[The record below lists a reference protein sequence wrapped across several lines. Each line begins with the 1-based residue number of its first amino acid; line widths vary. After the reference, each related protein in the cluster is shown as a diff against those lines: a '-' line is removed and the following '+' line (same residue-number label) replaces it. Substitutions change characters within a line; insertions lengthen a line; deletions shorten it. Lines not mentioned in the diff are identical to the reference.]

1 MKKSLIGLNAFNS
14 KSKVSNANWENATK
28 EATYIENGD
37 NITLKASFVDSRNRI
52 TGNINLDQ
60 DTTIEL
66 SYMFYYINRGGTP
79 NKSLVND
86 PNFPNRQQL
95 PLEYFNNGT
104 ENENNL
110 NPKTGITPQKPNGT
124 SAIADLPITDP
135 TQKTPENLAPLVE
148 SIVHPYSTNAISKW
162 FDGTGVMPSVNF
174 SQMIVGESYQ
184 ITSLGNIS
192 TELWQEAGATSAPFV
207 GQIFKC
213 VASPGSLPQFPI
225 ITADLAE
232 VGKTYKI
239 ISLGVNNDTNWVS
252 LNPSLTDPSVNDV
265 FDCLTAYPT
274 ATDTDPTKMTI
285 GTTYRITNSNGYDFS
300 TFGGPSLPTNNNE
313 AIDLNTESQQGIWY
327 TFTQTTKVFTDG
339 TFPVDYTAYTGT
351 AIADEG
357 DQFVSLVAA
366 QNIQPIAVPTDKN
379 GIYIV
384 NENMTIQ
391 VNNQGFINWDL
402 LGYDSN
408 IPTDNDLDIFEVKP
422 NIPYKIVS
430 TGKNFGLNNQF
441 EQTTLGYTNI
451 ENNIVSFPEGEWTP
465 RKQEFTSIEL
475 NGVIQDEQLIGE
487 YFVVMNNNNLP
498 DSSWEIFFDSII
510 GSENGNFANG
520 TILQLKQIPNPP
532 QVVPP
537 GSQVMWLVHM
547 GIPVGTK
554 ITASGPMPNY
564 DDSIWEQLGFEN
576 AIDYTFTTTI
586 QPDIQDFQ
594 YADLA
599 SAPLSGSFTFDAPR
613 NMMRPYEL
621 QVPFTFTTTTTY
633 PSYLTTINVPVDTSY
648 VANVVPTDKV
658 LQIQNYNFPINFTL
672 TSAITTNTLNPT
684 LTYEQIPSG
693 TIQEDYDEADLLL
706 YDLEKINHIRA
717 NNPVGFSNT
726 IDVNNPDGLPYL
738 LSYCSPKN
746 VNGTTTFDPEILDPG
761 EIKPFI
767 KKWKMVLKRGSYTA
781 DYLAEI
787 ITRGMSIQKQ
797 KVQTTTSGS
806 SRFLGTPNGSINSQ
820 MYKTDDFSYIRNKIS
835 IPNQISVPAT
845 GEGNLGP
852 ININASCPWYG
863 FIPPNCEQG
872 AFPSNNQSA
881 SNVDE
886 EGDEKLINPTT
897 QFQPYNIGKSY
908 QPNLMYNPKNKNILP
923 GYDGNETTLPDTLPV
938 NPKYSQLDFNNP
950 DSNIQDDTPF
960 IYRPNA
966 FTMRD
971 SENPSQAKVRL
982 AYNDYNL
989 SNFNGIKPFGDVAD
1003 QNIKNIEMMYR
1014 PLVSDMDSSY
1024 FTTIQKENGLPVN
1037 KDYSIK
1043 PIISVPVAQLP
1054 ALNVNTLPGIN
1065 SDLLNQVA
1073 CYSAP
1078 NTITTPVVGAPLM
1091 NLTYNQE
1098 NNGLFEFG
1106 YMHTPIYA
1114 KLTAESDDVQECVGM
1129 YPNNIS
1135 LVNFPANKA
1144 IIKSFAAPEQENNID
1159 VTSDFQNGQIYWAEK
1174 KDEITPTS
1182 LYGIPIANLGIWF
1195 TPFNLIYDETKPNEY
1210 VTSNTSFE
1218 LFFVQTSNE
1227 AGPIPD
1233 YELRPIGP
1241 VAGDHLVIKGSL
1253 LNGID
1258 GVNDLTITIVL
1269 QYPIDTQNDPNAF
1282 GSLVSFGYTFTI
1294 SGTPTPL
1301 FYESITNLNGVVQ
1314 LAQQSGIIL
1323 YDMKATKSDGTST
1336 PFWENLGFNPSSMTY
1351 KATEPL
1357 SYEKFLSLTTKGFL
1371 GTSNIFDSETLS
1383 SGTTEQS
1390 YAAYTDALNM
1400 LGWYDESQVGSQH
1413 SAINET
1419 LAEYY
1424 KPIFDAFVQSGIPP
1438 QDPLGLNLDMTAGEG
1453 YGVFTLQKKILY
1465 SLVETTIPLSA
1476 KNTFSDNSDA
1486 GHYLICIE
1494 GYGGSYLLTDND
1506 KLNVKSLVSTYYTG
1520 PNAFVSNNL
1529 ADSALYE
1536 HIGSPMKIQNFK
1548 VRILNAYTGEEVENL
1563 GPNSSI
1569 YLEITK
1575 NLNKNNISNITSSN

>member
-14 KSKVSNANWENATK
+14 SSKISNSNWENSSR
-28 EATYIENGD
+28 EATYVENGD
-37 NITLKASFVDSRNRI
+37 QITLKASFVDSRNRV
-52 TGNINLDQ
+52 TGNINIDM

-79 NKSLVND
+79 NKSLVSD
-86 PNFPNRQQL
+86 TNFPNRQQL

-124 SAIADLPITDP
+124 SGIANLPITDP
-135 TQKTPENLAPLVE
+135 TDMTPENLAPLVE

-174 SQMIVGESYQ
+174 SQIIVGQSYQ
-184 ITSLGNIS
+184 IVTLGNIS
-192 TELWQEAGATSAPFV
+192 TQLWQEAGATSAPFV

-213 VASPGSLPQFPI
+213 IASPGSSAQFPI

-232 VGKTYKI
+232 INKTYKI

-285 GTTYRITNSNGYDFS
+285 GTTYKITDSNGYDFS
-300 TFGGPSLPTNNNE
+300 AFGGASLPTNNNE

-339 TFPVDYTAYTGT
+339 TSPIDYTAYTGT
-351 AIADEG
+351 AIVVEG

-366 QNIQPIAVPTDKN
+366 QNTAPIAVPTDKN

-391 VNNQGFINWDL
+391 VTNQGLINWNL
-402 LGYDSN
+402 MGYDIEVPTSN
-408 IPTDNDLDIFEVKP
+408 DVDIVDAEANTNYLIIYNGGTYGINQLFPIVDIP
-422 NIPYKIVS
+422 NINLESGSIINLPNAYTQPV
-430 TGKNFGLNNQF
+430 NNLPVLDV
-441 EQTTLGYTNI
+441 TTL
-451 ENNIVSFPEGEWTP
+451 TP
-465 RKQEFTSIEL
+465 YY
-475 NGVIQDEQLIGE
+475 IGE
-487 YFVVMNNNNLP
+487 YFMIVDNNDIDPTLWATMFSSTFGSGGTSDSDWYDGMIVQAMVVNESPLP
-498 DSSWEIFFDSII
+498 GWTAGVKIQWLSFMGIPI
-510 GSENGNFANG
+510 GSEISV
-520 TILQLKQIPNPP
+520 TPI
-532 QVVPP
+532 
-537 GSQVMWLVHM
+537 SQ
-547 GIPVGTK
+547 G
-554 ITASGPMPNY
+554 
-564 DDSIWEQLGFEN
+564 
-576 AIDYTFTTTI
+576 IDYQFWTTMGYTGNDTFITKA
-586 QPDIQDFQ
+586 QVPVS
-594 YADLA
+594 DLN
-599 SAPLSGSFTFDAPR
+599 SELFTSSQGQFVGSFVFNTTGSVL
-613 NMMRPYEL
+613 RPYTL
-621 QVPFTFTTTTTY
+621 QVPFTFTTNSTY
-633 PSYLTTINVPVDTSY
+633 PADFHSTDTTWT
-648 VANVVPTDKV
+648 ANVVLTDKV
-658 LQIQNYNFPINFTL
+658 LQIQNYNFPISFTL
-672 TSAITTNTLNPT
+672 TSAITTDALNPT

-738 LSYCSPKN
+738 LSYCAPKN
-746 VNGTTTFDPEILDPG
+746 VAGTTTFDAEILDPG

-767 KKWKMVLKRGSYTA
+767 KKWKMVLKKGSYTA

-835 IPNQISVPAT
+835 IPDQISVPAT

-923 GYDGNETTLPDTLPV
+923 GYDLNETTLPDTLPV
-938 NPKYSQLDFNNP
+938 NPKYTELDFNNP
-950 DSNIQDDTPF
+950 DGNIQDDTPF

-971 SENPSQAKVRL
+971 SQNPSQAKVRL

-1037 KDYSIK
+1037 HDYSIK
-1043 PIISVPVAQLP
+1043 PIISVPVAQIP

-1129 YPNNIS
+1129 YPNSIS

-1159 VTSDFQNGQIYWAEK
+1159 VTSDFQNGQIYWAER
-1174 KDEITPTS
+1174 KDQITPTS

-1210 VTSNTSFE
+1210 ATSNTSFE

-1258 GVNDLTITIVL
+1258 GVNDLTITFVL
-1269 QYPIDTQNDPNAF
+1269 QFPIDTQNDPNAF

-1413 SAINET
+1413 SALNET

-1438 QDPLGLNLDMTAGEG
+1438 QDPLGLDLDMTAGEG

-1476 KNTFSDNSDA
+1476 TNTFSDNTDA

-1520 PNAFVSNNL
+1520 PNSFVSNNL

-1548 VRILNAYTGEEVENL
+1548 VRILNAFTGQEVENL

-1575 NLNKNNISNITSSN
+1575 NLNKNNITNITSSN

>member
-14 KSKVSNANWENATK
+14 KSKVNNSNWENSSR

-37 NITLKASFVDSRNRI
+37 SITLKASFVDSRNRI

-60 DTTIEL
+60 DTEIEL

-79 NKSLVND
+79 NKSLVAD
-86 PNFPNRQQL
+86 SKFPNRQQL
-95 PLEYFNNGT
+95 PLEYFNNGS
-104 ENENNL
+104 ENPNTY
-110 NPKTGITPQKPNGT
+110 NPTNPINPSKPNGT
-124 SAIADLPITDP
+124 SGIANLPTTDP
-135 TQKTPENLAPLVE
+135 TDQTPENLAPLVE
-148 SIVHPYSTNAISKW
+148 SIVHTYSTNAITSW
-162 FDGTGVMPSVNF
+162 FDATGVMPSVNF
-174 SQMIVGESYQ
+174 SQIIVGESYQ
-184 ITSLGNIS
+184 ITSLGDIS
-192 TELWQEAGATSAPFV
+192 SQLWNEAGATSAPYV

-213 VASPGSLPQFPI
+213 IASPGSSPQFPI
-225 ITADLAE
+225 VTADLAA

-239 ISLGVNNDTNWVS
+239 ISLGVNNDTNWIS
-252 LNPSLTDPSVNDV
+252 LNPSLTAPTVDLV

-274 ATDTDPTKMTI
+274 ATDTDPTTMII
-285 GTTYRITNSNGYDFS
+285 GTLYKITASNGYDFS
-300 TFGGPSLPTNNNE
+300 AFGGPSLPTNTNQP
-313 AIDLNTESQQGIWY
+313 IDLNTQAQQGVWY
-327 TFTQTTKVFTDG
+327 RFTQTTRVFTDG

-351 AIADEG
+351 AIADE
-357 DQFVSLVAA
+357 DDKFVSLVAA
-366 QNIQPIAVPTDKN
+366 QNIAPIAIPTDKN

-384 NENMTIQ
+384 NNDMTIQ
-391 VNNQGFINWDL
+391 VTNQGNINWDL
-402 LGYDSN
+402 LGYNSN
-408 IPTDNDLDIFEVKP
+408 IPTDNDVDIFDVKP

-430 TGKNFGLNNQF
+430 TGKTYGLNNQF
-441 EQTTLGYTNI
+441 DQTPLGYSNI
-451 ENNIVSFPEGEWTP
+451 ENNVLSFVEGEFTP
-465 RKQEFTSIEL
+465 TKQEFTSIEL
-475 NGVIQDEQLIGE
+475 NGVIQDERLLGE
-487 YFVVMNNNNLP
+487 YFIVMNNNNLP

-520 TILQLKQIPNPP
+520 TVLQFKQISNPP
-532 QVVPP
+532 QIVPP

-564 DDSIWEQLGFEN
+564 DDYIWEQLGFEGP
-576 AIDYTFTTTI
+576 IDYTFTTTI
-586 QPDIQDFQ
+586 KPDVQYFQ
-594 YADLA
+594 YADFA
-599 SAPLSGSFTFDAPR
+599 SAPLSGSFTFDAPK
-613 NMMRPYEL
+613 NMMRPYQL

-633 PSYLTTINVPVDTSY
+633 PSYLTTIDVPVDTSY
-648 VANVVPTDKV
+648 VANLILTDKV
-658 LQIQNYNFPINFTL
+658 LQIQNYDFPITFTL
-672 TSAITTNTLNPT
+672 TSAISTNTRNAT
-684 LTYEQIPSG
+684 LTFEQLPSG

-706 YDLEKINHIRA
+706 YDLEKINHVRA
-717 NNPVGFSNT
+717 NNPVGATNT

-746 VNGTTTFDPEILDPG
+746 IDGTTTFDPEILDPG

-797 KVQTTTSGS
+797 KVQTTISGG
-806 SRFLGTPNGSINSQ
+806 SRFLGTPNASINSQ
-820 MYKTDDFSYIRNKIS
+820 MYKSDDFSYIRNKYTT
-835 IPNQISVPAT
+835 PNDGSELEVKS
-845 GEGNLGP
+845 
-852 ININASCPWYG
+852 ASSPYYG
-863 FIPPNCEQG
+863 FVPPNCEQG
-872 AFPSNNQSA
+872 GFPSQNQSP
-881 SNVDE
+881 SNINE
-886 EGDEKLINPTT
+886 FGDQKMLNPAT
-897 QFQPYNIGKSY
+897 QFQPLNIGKAY
-908 QPNLMYNPKNKNILP
+908 QPNLMFNPKNKNILP

-938 NPKYSQLDFNNP
+938 NPKYTILDFNNP

-971 SENPSQAKVRL
+971 STNPSQSKVRL

-989 SNFNGIKPFGDVAD
+989 SNFNGIKPFGDVSD
-1003 QNIKNIEMMYR
+1003 ENIKNIEMMYR

-1054 ALNVNTLPGIN
+1054 ALNVNKEGAF
-1065 SDLLNQVA
+1065 SGLNQVA

-1078 NTITTPVVGAPLM
+1078 TSISTPLVGAPLM

-1106 YMHTPIYA
+1106 YMHTPVYA

-1129 YPNNIS
+1129 YPNSIS
-1135 LVNFPANKA
+1135 VVTYPANND
-1144 IIKSFAAPEQENNID
+1144 IIFSIESPAQGNNTNPTEWFI
-1159 VTSDFQNGQIYWAEK
+1159 SGQIFIQERLS
-1174 KDEITPTS
+1174 EITSTTV
-1182 LYGIPIANLGIWF
+1182 YGIGIADFVVNMDPF
-1195 TPFNLIYDETKPNEY
+1195 TLIYDNTKPNEY
-1210 VTSNTSFE
+1210 TSSTPTLTLAIDDSTNNQPNVV
-1218 LFFVQTSNE
+1218 LNV
-1227 AGPIPD
+1227 
-1233 YELRPIGP
+1233 
-1241 VAGDHLVIKGSL
+1241 GDHLVIKGSL
-1253 LNGID
+1253 LK
-1258 GVNDLTITIVL
+1258 GVDKLNDLTITIL
-1269 QYPIDTQNDPNAF
+1269 TRGDLGDGPF
-1282 GSLVSFGYTFTI
+1282 YTYTL
-1294 SGTPTPL
+1294 SGTPSTL
-1301 FYESITNLNGVVQ
+1301 FYQSLQQLSSLVQ
-1314 LAQQSGIIL
+1314 LAQQSGIIF
-1323 YDMKATKSDGTST
+1323 YDMKATKADGTTT
-1336 PFWENLGFNPSSMTY
+1336 PFWENLGFNPSNMTY
-1351 KATEPL
+1351 KADEPL
-1357 SYEKFLSLTTKGFL
+1357 TYEKFLSLTTKGFL
-1371 GTSNIFDSETLS
+1371 GTSNVFDSETLS

-1390 YAAYTDALNM
+1390 YITYTDSLNM
-1400 LGWYDESQVGSQH
+1400 LGWYDESKIGASYCNDSCTYKSLDATMDTYYNSIYEAFLKDVAFPKDMQVVG
-1413 SAINET
+1413 
-1419 LAEYY
+1419 
-1424 KPIFDAFVQSGIPP
+1424 
-1438 QDPLGLNLDMTAGEG
+1438 GEA

-1465 SLVETTIPLSA
+1465 SLVETTVPLSA
-1476 KNTFSDNSDA
+1476 SNTFSDNTDA